1 MMKPIDLV
9 YQRMNRQYGLQR
21 PGMARGFMSVLD
33 PIGALFPRPSI
44 RVLTD
49 EESFRADA
57 EAMASDW
64 LQIIGV
70 AGNGDRL
77 NESC

>member
-1 MMKPIDLV
+1 MKPIDLV

-33 PIGALFPRPSI
+33 PIAAMFPRPSI

-49 EESFRADA
+49 EDACRADA

-64 LQIIGV
+64 IQVIDT
-70 AGNGDRL
+70 AGNGERSG
-77 NESC
+77 ESF